1 MYPHAPSAA
10 LELIS
15 ERLQALLK
23 DEKETPEGFIRLP
36 RKFIEISK
44 VLLDL

>member
-1 MYPHAPSAA
+1 M
-10 LELIS
+10 S
-15 ERLQALLK
+15 ERLQAVLK

-36 RKFIEISK
+36 RRFIEVSK